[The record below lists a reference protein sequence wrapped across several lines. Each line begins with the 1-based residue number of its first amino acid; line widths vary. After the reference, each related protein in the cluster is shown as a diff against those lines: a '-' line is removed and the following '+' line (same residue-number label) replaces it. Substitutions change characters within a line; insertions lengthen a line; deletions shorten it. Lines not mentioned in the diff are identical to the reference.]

1 MSGAFS
7 SEAFS
12 TDAFSSDAFDFGDDV
27 VVVVD
32 QPSGGGLRLRVDDP
46 KRKMKPEIMVRIVV
60 EILRRYYL

>member
-1 MSGAFS
+1 MAFS

-12 TDAFSSDAFDFGDDV
+12 TDAFSSDAFDFGDV
-27 VVVVD
+27 VVVVE

-46 KRKMKPEIMVRIVV
+46 KRKMRPEIMVRIVV